1 VNIPSLVSRNHLEQ
15 SSDRTRILLVPIGSF
30 EQHGPHLPFDTDTII
45 ARTVCSDVELVA
57 DVDVAPALAY
67 GASGEHQGFAGLLS
81 LGTKV
86 TQEVLVELVRS
97 ARDSWAGVIFVSGH
111 GGNNEAL
118 ANALRTCT
126 SEGDRVFAWMAS
138 AMDGDPHAGES
149 ETSVMLSIDVTLV
162 RQDLIEDAEPPE
174 NWGRLVREQGI
185 IALGPS
191 GVLGSPS
198 KATVE
203 RGMALRERWCAEV
216 VTLIK
221 RMRSMQ

>member
-1 VNIPSLVSRNHLEQ
+1 MNLPSLDRRNHLEQ
-15 SSDRTRILLVPIGSF
+15 ATERTRILLVPIGSF

-45 ARTVCSDVELVA
+45 ARTVCCDVAALE

-81 LGTKV
+81 LGTNV
-86 TQEVLVELVRS
+86 TEQVLVELVRS

-118 ANALRTCT
+118 ANALRLCT
-126 SEGDRVFAWMAS
+126 NEGDRVFAWMAS

-149 ETSVMLSIDVTLV
+149 ETSVMLSINPSCV
-162 RQDLIEDAEPPE
+162 RAELIEDAVPLEG
-174 NWGRLVREQGI
+174 WGSLARREGI
-185 IALGPS
+185 ISLSPS

-198 KATVE
+198 KATPE
-203 RGMALRERWCAEV
+203 RGVALRERWCAEV
-216 VTLIK
+216 VTLIN
-221 RMRSMQ
+221 RMRSMP